1 MFADNVVINLQIPA
15 FYLCSQPTAI
25 FIFGIARFARSEL
38 TVHCEHPGEPQLNT
52 CGFVF
57 SIFCPSN
64 NFSNNLS
71 NKKHRRKQ
79 Q

>member
-1 MFADNVVINLQIPA
+1 STNPSVLLDIFTYVRN
-15 FYLCSQPTAI
+15 LCSQLAAI
-25 FIFGIARFARSEL
+25 FISGIGRFARSEW

-57 SIFCPSN
+57 SIFLPSN
-64 NFSNNLS
+64 NLSNNLS
-71 NKKHRRKQ
+71 NKKYRRKQ

>member
-15 FYLCSQPTAI
+15 FYLCSRLCSQPTAI

-64 NFSNNLS
+64 NLS